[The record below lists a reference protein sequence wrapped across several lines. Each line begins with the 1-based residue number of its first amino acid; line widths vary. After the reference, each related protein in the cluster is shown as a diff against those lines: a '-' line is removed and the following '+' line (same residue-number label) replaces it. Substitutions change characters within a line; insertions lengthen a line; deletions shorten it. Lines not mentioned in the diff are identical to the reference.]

1 MAISRSASLLCA
13 AMLSVGVTAAHAW
26 TATYSGLPVTT
37 YSGTAFAD
45 TNPSNYIWFGAGYN
59 TAAYQALYA
68 GYSPAPG
75 GYADSTAPTLSTKTL
90 NYGKITFA
98 LKTAGNYSFSIKTP
112 GSGLYDSPTTYDM
125 QSTLYAAVGSTDP
138 FVPANIHTNLVA
150 FNDDTKN
157 TGSANP
163 YPLHYLKQDSTTCVT
178 VTLVYTS
185 WSNNASALAE
195 LTVEGPAQIAAT
207 CTELTDTT
215 VATPQPVPASQ
226 NSTLVLMGMI
236 LSAMGAGALYR
247 RRKS

>member
-1 MAISRSASLLCA
+1 M
-13 AMLSVGVTAAHAW
+13 
-26 TATYSGLPVTT
+26 
-37 YSGTAFAD
+37 
-45 TNPSNYIWFGAGYN
+45 
-59 TAAYQALYA
+59 
-68 GYSPAPG
+68 
-75 GYADSTAPTLSTKTL
+75 
-90 NYGKITFA
+90 
-98 LKTAGNYSFSIKTP
+98 
-112 GSGLYDSPTTYDM
+112 
-125 QSTLYAAVGSTDP
+125 
-138 FVPANIHTNLVA
+138 
-150 FNDDTKN
+150 
-157 TGSANP
+157 
-163 YPLHYLKQDSTTCVT
+163 T